1 MPWQMTDSMLAT
13 RHSQSS
19 FSGIANCV
27 SPSQAPTT
35 DRKAGSKHKGK
46 ARFSRLCGVLRWIAY
61 DLSGP
66 YRTRT
71 PSGNTGESSLN
82 CQGSAECG
90 ADWPR
95 IRALIE
101 LSALPE
107 AMKSQLVSV
116 GDSSADDAVL
126 VATTAKERAC

>member
-71 PSGNTGESSLN
+71 CQRHRLAHQRLGKARLTARVVQNAVQTGRGSGL
-82 CQGSAECG
+82 
-90 ADWPR
+90 
-95 IRALIE
+95 
-101 LSALPE
+101 
-107 AMKSQLVSV
+107 
-116 GDSSADDAVL
+116 
-126 VATTAKERAC
+126 